1 MRHTTYCRIC
11 PATCGLL
18 IDIEEGQPVHVS
30 GDAEHGLTHGFTCAK
45 GRRIVDFHTDPKRF
59 LSSQKRQADG
69 KLADIS
75 ADSAIEEIAAQ
86 LRDIANSYGPDAI
99 GFYSGTQAAYAS
111 LTNPF
116 ASAWW
121 RTMGSNK
128 TFSSMT
134 VDQSAKWVAEGRLGK
149 WAAGMQRFADAD
161 VWLLAGTNPLVSM
174 QGGIFTGFPIH
185 DGFRRLQQE
194 KQRGLKL
201 IVVDPRVTEVAKR
214 ADIHL
219 QLKPGTDAALFAGL
233 LHVILDLGLE
243 HREFT
248 TQWAD
253 GLEELRTAVSV
264 FTPTVVAAICDVDA
278 NELIAAAKM
287 FAAAKRGMATSGTGP
302 DMAAWANVAEHLIQ
316 NLNVI
321 CGRFP
326 QAGDPL
332 LGGAVLGSG
341 KSPRAEVVGPNRTW
355 ETGYRSDSGYGLL
368 QGQLP
373 AVSLV
378 DEIMNPRPDRLR
390 ALIVSGG
397 NPAAAIPGQNRIV
410 EALSALDLL
419 VTVDPFPSETAQLAN
434 YVIAPVMH
442 LERPDTT
449 RAYEGL
455 FDSSFAQ
462 YTPALLPA
470 PDGLIDDWQFFLSLA
485 WTANKSLT
493 IAGRE
498 YAPGDSM
505 PTTDEVLASF
515 AARARISL
523 DEVKLHPHGKVFDSA
538 APVVAAPPSDS
549 AGRFAVMPAD
559 VADELQRAYQSG
571 TTATEN
577 PRPFHLVV
585 RRAKETMNTFGK
597 RLPGLAPSAQNP
609 CHMHPDDAQQLAL
622 EDGVQV
628 CVTSDHGS
636 IISTLKTDPSLKR
649 GVISITHGF
658 GTLPVS
664 APVHSANDSPN
675 RPYGANVNQ
684 LLSMRTDLQNI
695 SAMPQMTGVPVTVE
709 LIQPL
714 PS

>member
-1 MRHTTYCRIC
+1 MSHTTYCRIC
-11 PATCGLL
+11 PATCGLI
-18 IDIEEGQPVHVS
+18 IDFEEGKQAHVS
-30 GDAEHGLTHGFTCAK
+30 GDLDHGLTHGFTCAK
-45 GRRIVDFHTDPKRF
+45 GRRIVDFHTDPQRF
-59 LSSQKRQADG
+59 LNSRKRAFDG
-69 KLADIS
+69 TFADIS
-75 ADSAIEEIAAQ
+75 ASSAIEEIAAQ
-86 LRDIANSYGPDAI
+86 LRDIADTYGPDAI
-99 GFYSGTQAAYAS
+99 GFYSGTQASYAS

-121 RTMGSNK
+121 RTMGSKK

-194 KQRGLKL
+194 KQRGLQL
-201 IVVDPRVTEVAKR
+201 IVVDPRVTEVATR

-243 HREFT
+243 DKAFIARWTE
-248 TQWAD
+248 
-253 GLEELRTAVSV
+253 GLPALRSAVSA
-264 FTPTVVAAICDVDA
+264 FTPDVVATICDVDSL
-278 NELIAAAKM
+278 ELIAAAKM
-287 FAAAKRGMATSGTGP
+287 FGSAKQGMATSGTGP

-316 NLNVI
+316 SMNVV

-326 QAGDPL
+326 QAGEAI

-341 KSPRAEVVGPNRTW
+341 KSPRAEAIGPNRTW
-355 ETGYRSDSGYGLL
+355 ESGYLSDSGYGLL

-378 DEIMNPRPDRLR
+378 DEIMKPRADRLR

-397 NPAAAIPGQNRIV
+397 NPAAAIPGQNALV

-419 VTVDPFPSETAQLAN
+419 VTVDPFPSETAQLAH

-455 FDSSFAQ
+455 FDASFAQ
-462 YTPALLPA
+462 YTAAMFPA
-470 PDGLIDDWQFFLSLA
+470 PDGVIDDWEFFLRLA
-485 WTANKSLT
+485 WAAGNSLT

-498 YAPGDSM
+498 YAPSDPM
-505 PTTDEVLASF
+505 PTTDDVLASF
-515 AARARISL
+515 SARARISL
-523 DEVKLHPHGKVFDSA
+523 AEVKQHPHGKIFDA
-538 APVVAAPPSDS
+538 VLPVVAAPPSDS
-549 AGRFAVMPAD
+549 ATGRFAVMPAD
-559 VADELQRAYQSG
+559 VADELQHAYQSAV
-571 TTATEN
+571 TVSQSL
-577 PRPFHLVV
+577 RPFLLTV

-597 RLPGLAPSAQNP
+597 QLPGLAMVALNP
-609 CHMHPDDAQQLAL
+609 CHMHPNDASWLEL
-622 EDGVQV
+622 EDGALVS
-628 CVTSDHGS
+628 VTSDHGT
-636 IISTLKTDPSLKR
+636 ISTTISVDTSMKQ
-649 GVISITHGF
+649 GVVSITHGF
-658 GTLPVS
+658 GTLPALAS
-664 APVHSANDSPN
+664 AQTSNDSPN
-675 RPYGANVNQ
+675 GQCGANVNQ
-684 LLSMRTDLQNI
+684 LLSMHINLQSI
-695 SAMPQMTGVPVTVE
+695 SAMPQMTGVRISIEPM
-709 LIQPL
+709 
-714 PS
+714 

>member
-11 PATCGLL
+11 PATCGLI
-18 IDIEEGQPVHVS
+18 IDIVEGKPAHVS
-30 GDAEHGLTHGFTCAK
+30 GDSEHGLTHGFTCAK
-45 GRRIVDFHTDPKRF
+45 GRRIVDFHTDPQRF
-59 LSSQKRQADG
+59 FSSQKRG
-69 KLADIS
+69 SNGTLAAIS

-86 LRDIANSYGPDAI
+86 LRDIADSYGPDAI
-99 GFYSGTQAAYAS
+99 GFYSGTQASYAS

-121 RTMGSNK
+121 RTVGSNK

-149 WAAGMQRFADAD
+149 WAAGMQRFADSD

-201 IVVDPRVTEVAKR
+201 IVVDPRVTEVATR

-243 HREFT
+243 NREFT
-248 TQWAD
+248 TRWAD
-253 GLEELRTAVSV
+253 GFNDLHTAVSA
-264 FTPTVVAAICDVDA
+264 FTPNVVAAICDVDSHQV
-278 NELIAAAKM
+278 IAAAKM
-287 FAAAKRGMATSGTGP
+287 FGTAERGMATSGTGP

-326 QAGDPL
+326 QAGDPV

-341 KSPRAEVVGPNRTW
+341 KSPRAEAVGPNRTW

-378 DEIMNPRPDRLR
+378 DEITKPRPDRLR
-390 ALIVSGG
+390 ALVVSGG

-410 EALSALDLL
+410 QALSALDLL
-419 VTVDPFPSETAQLAN
+419 VTVDPFPSETAQLAD

-455 FDSSFAQ
+455 FDTSFAQ

-470 PDGLIDDWQFFLSLA
+470 PDGLIDDWQFFLRLA
-485 WTANKSLT
+485 WAANKSLT

-515 AARARISL
+515 SARARISL

-549 AGRFAVMPAD
+549 AGRFAMMPAD
-559 VADELQRAYQSG
+559 VAEELKRAYQFGIAIAEDS
-571 TTATEN
+571 
-577 PRPFHLVV
+577 RPFNLVV

-597 RLPGLAPSAQNP
+597 QLTGLAPTTQNP
-609 CHMHPDDAQQLAL
+609 CHMHPDDAARLTL
-622 EDGVQV
+622 EDGAQIS
-628 CVTSDHGS
+628 VTSDHGS
-636 IISTLKTDPSLKR
+636 ITSTLKTDPSLKR
-649 GVISITHGF
+649 GVVSITHGF

-664 APVHSANDSPN
+664 APAQPTNDSPN
-675 RPYGANVNQ
+675 RPCGANVNQ
-684 LLSMRTDLQNI
+684 LLSMHTNLQSI
-695 SAMPQMTGVPVTVE
+695 SAMPQMTGVPVTIVATH
-709 LIQPL
+709 
-714 PS
+714 SS